1 MVVGSGTTVLLC
13 DSGFA
18 GMLKLEH
25 CMERN
30 IFPES
35 VIHLV
40 ELKGQSGRTMVG
52 WSSSG
57 ENR

>member
-1 MVVGSGTTVLLC
+1 MVVGSVTTVLLC
-13 DSGFA
+13 DSDFA
-18 GMLKLEH
+18 GTLKLEH

-40 ELKGQSGRTMVG
+40 ELKGRSGRTMVG
-52 WSSSG
+52 
-57 ENR
+57 